1 GFYELSMKLWE
12 RMEQDLNYNA
22 MVSQRGVINL
32 YHSDAQRDAYARRGN
47 TMRINGIDAELLDLA
62 AVRKMM
68 PFLNFDNARFPVQ
81 GGLLQRRGGT
91 ARHDAVVWGYAHAA
105 SALGVDIIQNC
116 EVTGFTRDA
125 NGKVTGVE
133 T

>member
-1 GFYELSMKLWE
+1 
-12 RMEQDLNYNA
+12 
-22 MVSQRGVINL
+22 VSQRGVINL

-62 AVRKMM
+62 AVKKMM

-105 SALGVDIIQNC
+105 SA
-116 EVTGFTRDA
+116 
-125 NGKVTGVE
+125 
-133 T
+133 